1 MLIIETLPLLRQQIR
16 RLRMEGKRVALVP
29 TMGNLHDGHMKL
41 VDEAKARA
49 DVVVVSIFVNPMQFD
64 RPEDL
69 ARYPRTLQEDC
80 EKLNKR
86 KVDLVFAPS
95 VKEIYPNGT
104 ETHTYV
110 DVPGLSTMLEGASR
124 PGHFRGVSTIVSKL
138 FNLVQPDIACFGEKD
153 FQQLALIRKM
163 VADMGFDIE
172 IIGVPIMRAK
182 DGLALSSRNGY
193 LTAEQR
199 KIAPG
204 LYKVLSSIADKL
216 QAGERD
222 LDEIIAIA
230 GQELN
235 EKGFRADDIQI
246 RDADTLLEVS
256 ENSKRAVI
264 LVAAWLGDAR
274 LIDNKM
280 VFPRHSFTQKTQ
292 GQSYLLESL
301 FISLLKS
308 LLFKPLRQRLPGFS
322 PCLYFHMFP

>member
-1 MLIIETLPLLRQQIR
+1 MLIIETLPILRQQIR

-172 IIGVPIMRAK
+172 IVGVPIMRAK

-204 LYKVLSSIADKL
+204 LYEVLSSIADKL

-222 LDEIIAIA
+222 LDEIITIA

-256 ENSKRAVI
+256 ETSKRAVI

-280 VFPRHSFTQKTQ
+280 VE
-292 GQSYLLESL
+292 LA
-301 FISLLKS
+301 
-308 LLFKPLRQRLPGFS
+308 
-322 PCLYFHMFP
+322 